1 MYIPTIESAF
11 VSAFV
16 FVSLTKNA
24 IAIVLV
30 IPELCRNINILIVPY
45 VYLVYVFIHIGI
57 AAAAAAAAATTTIVH
72 SLSAALLLLLIVV
85 TAAAALIVLA
95 FLVEQ
100 KENRTMRNGTFRNG

>member
-30 IPELCRNINILIVPY
+30 IPELCRNISILIVPY

-57 AAAAAAAAATTTIVH
+57 AAAAAAAATTTIVH

>member
-1 MYIPTIESAF
+1 M
-11 VSAFV
+11 
-16 FVSLTKNA
+16 TKNA

-57 AAAAAAAAATTTIVH
+57 AAAAAAAATTTIVH

>member
-57 AAAAAAAAATTTIVH
+57 AAAAAAAATTTIVH